1 MMKFAG
7 RGQVKKGRIKGPGEP
22 SCMPGR
28 RQRMAW
34 MIYTGKGRKRGF
46 SLIELLVVVT
56 ILAILMAI
64 VIPSLISSQ
73 PQRNLAA
80 ASERFGL
87 DVKFAM
93 QTAQS
98 TGNDVI
104 IGFDFELN
112 PDNIE
117 EARTPDG

>member
-1 MMKFAG
+1 M
-7 RGQVKKGRIKGPGEP
+7 
-22 SCMPGR
+22 S
-28 RQRMAW
+28 
-34 MIYTGKGRKRGF
+34 YTGKGRLRRGF
-46 SLIELLVVVT
+46 SLIELLVVIT

-93 QTAQS
+93 QTAQA

-104 IGFDFELN
+104 IGFDFDLN

-117 EARTPDG
+117 DARTPDGQITTSTFANGQFVNPGNPGAARVATR